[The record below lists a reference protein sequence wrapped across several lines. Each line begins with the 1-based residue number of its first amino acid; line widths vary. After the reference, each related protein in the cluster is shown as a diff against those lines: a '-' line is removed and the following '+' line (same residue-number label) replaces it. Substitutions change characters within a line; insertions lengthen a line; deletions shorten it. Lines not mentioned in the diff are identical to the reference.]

1 MTMAE
6 VYGVKPKKFTKE
18 WWPYFWLYY
27 KWHTI
32 VIVLAVIAIIYTIVE
47 MSTQTKYDLKMIYY
61 GYACCDD
68 TAWQDLKAE
77 LEPGINDID
86 DNSEKNI
93 DMFPLTLSTD
103 DSMPQIDS
111 ATYVKYTT
119 SYSEDLSQ
127 LYIFDK
133 TQMDIIQNDK
143 SLADAYETVDKWV
156 KTDLSDDRV
165 IKSDGRPIAVSLK
178 GSAVLEK
185 SNIPSEDLYV
195 ALKSREAQGQNEA
208 AFENAIITANN
219 LIK

>member
-103 DSMPQIDS
+103 DSMPQLDS

-143 SLADAYETVDKWV
+143 SLADAYETVVDE
-156 KTDLSDDRV
+156 KTGV
-165 IKSDGRPIAVSLK
+165 ITV
-178 GSAVLEK
+178 
-185 SNIPSEDLYV
+185 
-195 ALKSREAQGQNEA
+195 EA
-208 AFENAIITANN
+208 AGNVKAEIFTIR
-219 LIK
+219 